1 MSIFH
6 KKDKSQ
12 YNELTD
18 NYRPAY
24 LPSAGLSLETFAT
37 SDYSL
42 NKPDFIQAQYQ
53 ALEVPAKPVLDS
65 TDKHSNGMEGYS
77 FAETQHKH
85 VKEFFDAEIANC
97 KNQVSRIRGERETRL
112 EELERKAA
120 PITAKIQRLEAE
132 ISPLEGLRAQFQ
144 LRIGRLTLSIG
155 ALVTL
160 VAMAVDAL
168 VNYNFLQSFLFSNAT
183 LLWITVACMSVM
195 SDGSMW
201 ALGTYLSRRKE
212 RFTSKTLFI
221 TICALLPSMFLL
233 SVVATIMIRF
243 GSMDATYGTVNAAGE
258 FVAKSSYSLAEY
270 GVSLVT
276 AFITAATGI
285 LSFAFS
291 LDENAFLVSVRE
303 KKKAELEAARSEY
316 NEILREYG
324 LIKRAEDPAVRD
336 EERRLA
342 AEAQLDV
349 LLTGLKDHYSMLAIQ
364 KVNDPDFTEKVCAA
378 LSDLHK
384 GKEDVPDESSEVAAV
399 TVDPIAFPHPV
410 VNLK

>member
-1 MSIFH
+1 MSIIH

-24 LPSAGLSLETFAT
+24 LPSAGLGLETFST
-37 SDYSL
+37 CDYSL
-42 NKPDFIQAQYQ
+42 NKPELLRSEYDD
-53 ALEVPAKPVLDS
+53 LEVHAKPVLDS
-65 TDKHSNGMEGYS
+65 TDKHSDGTEGYS
-77 FAETQHKH
+77 FVDTQHKH
-85 VKEFFDAEIANC
+85 LKAIHEAEIANHR
-97 KNQVSRIRGERETRL
+97 NQISRIRGELETRL

-120 PITAKIQRLEAE
+120 PVKAKIQRLEAE
-132 ISPLEGLRAQFQ
+132 IAPLEGLRSQFQ
-144 LRIGRLTLSIG
+144 LHIGPLTLSIG
-155 ALVTL
+155 VLVTL
-160 VAMAVDAL
+160 AAMVVDAM

-183 LLWITVACMSVM
+183 LLLITTACMSVM

-212 RFTSKTLFI
+212 HFTSKSLFVA
-221 TICALLPSMFLL
+221 ICVLLPSMFLL
-233 SVVATIMIRF
+233 SVAATIMIRF
-243 GSMDATYGTVNAAGE
+243 GSMAATYGTVNAAGE

-303 KKKAELEAARSEY
+303 EKKAELAAAQAEY

-324 LIKRAEDPAVRD
+324 LIKRAEDPAERD

-342 AEAQLDV
+342 AEAQLEV

-364 KVNDPDFTEKVCAA
+364 KVHDPDFTEKVCAS
-378 LSDLHK
+378 LLNLHK
-384 GKEDVPDESSEVAAV
+384 TKEVAHDESPEGAPVL
-399 TVDPIAFPHPV
+399 VDSIKFAHPI